1 MHRLAGITRDRAR
14 LPFSA
19 ETSRGSCRKVRGA
32 HSRLIRSIMIR
43 SSSSCTLARQ
53 YDNATD
59 PLRPFRRRHPASHVP
74 ARSAASRTGRAGGAR
89 GWGRAGT
96 DLPLPFDLLLA
107 LICVHLPP
115 VSARVTPTQTYALGA
130 AARRRRKRLGTAVSP
145 QCCRVPPVC
154 LRTAAPP
161 YLLREHMPQVLS
173 LSQLPRLCANRC
185 PCVSRPSRD
194 APM

>member
-1 MHRLAGITRDRAR
+1 MHGCPSRPKQAEAAVAKCGRALAVDSVHHDPILLQLHISPSVRQCDRSAPP
-14 LPFSA
+14 LPPPP
-19 ETSRGSCRKVRGA
+19 SRIPRASPLSRFTHGA
-32 HSRLIRSIMIR
+32 
-43 SSSSCTLARQ
+43 C
-53 YDNATD
+53 
-59 PLRPFRRRHPASHVP
+59 RRRKGMG
-74 ARSAASRTGRAGGAR
+74 TGR
-89 GWGRAGT
+89 T

-185 PCVSRPSRD
+185 R
-194 APM
+194 